1 MYVMDKL
8 ENQFRNLILDNI
20 PKNLDLDLALPLN
33 KDYELQTV
41 LAQILELLKDTNYRI
56 QTLESKLFRLKKDLQ
71 KDINIYGG

>member
-20 PKNLDLDLALPLN
+20 PKNLDLALPLN

-41 LAQILELLKDTNYRI
+41 LAQILELLRDTNYRI
-56 QTLESKLFRLKKDLQ
+56 QTLEGKLFRIKKDLQ

>member
-1 MYVMDKL
+1 MDKL

-20 PKNLDLDLALPLN
+20 PKNLDLALPLN

-41 LAQILELLKDTNYRI
+41 LVQILELLKDTNYRV
-56 QTLESKLFRLKKDLQ
+56 QTLESKLFRIKKDLQ

>member
-1 MYVMDKL
+1 MDKL

-20 PKNLDLDLALPLN
+20 PKNLDLALPLN
-33 KDYELQTV
+33 NDYELQTV

-56 QTLESKLFRLKKDLQ
+56 QTLESKLFRIKKDLQ

>member
-1 MYVMDKL
+1 MDKL

-20 PKNLDLDLALPLN
+20 PKNLDLALPLN

-41 LAQILELLKDTNYRI
+41 LAQILELLKDTNYRV
-56 QTLESKLFRLKKDLQ
+56 QTLESKLFRIKKDLQ

>member
-1 MYVMDKL
+1 MNNLKKQL
-8 ENQFRNLILDNI
+8 EHVILSNV
-20 PKNLDLDLALPLN
+20 PTNLDLALPLN
-33 KDYELQTV
+33 KDYELQTM

>member
-1 MYVMDKL
+1 MYVMNKL

-20 PKNLDLDLALPLN
+20 PKNLDLALPLN

-41 LAQILELLKDTNYRI
+41 LAQILELLKDTNYRV
-56 QTLESKLFRLKKDLQ
+56 QTLESKLFRIKKDLQ

>member
-20 PKNLDLDLALPLN
+20 PKNLDLALPLN

>member
-1 MYVMDKL
+1 MDKL

-20 PKNLDLDLALPLN
+20 PKNLDLALPLN

-56 QTLESKLFRLKKDLQ
+56 QTLESKLFRIKKDLQ

>member
-1 MYVMDKL
+1 MDKL

-20 PKNLDLDLALPLN
+20 PKNLDLALPLN

-41 LAQILELLKDTNYRI
+41 LAQILELLKDTNCRV
-56 QTLESKLFRLKKDLQ
+56 QTLESKLFRIKKDLQ

>member
-20 PKNLDLDLALPLN
+20 PKNLDLALPLN

-41 LAQILELLKDTNYRI
+41 LAQILELLRDTNYRV
-56 QTLESKLFRLKKDLQ
+56 QTLESKLFRIKKDLQ

>member
-20 PKNLDLDLALPLN
+20 PKNLDLALPLN

-41 LAQILELLKDTNYRI
+41 LAQILELLKDTNYRV
-56 QTLESKLFRLKKDLQ
+56 QTLESKLFRIKKDLQ

>member
-1 MYVMDKL
+1 MNNLKKQL
-8 ENQFRNLILDNI
+8 EHVILSNV
-20 PKNLDLDLALPLN
+20 PTNLDLALPLN
-33 KDYELQTV
+33 KDYELQTI

>member
-20 PKNLDLDLALPLN
+20 PKNLDLALPLN

-41 LAQILELLKDTNYRI
+41 LAQILELLKDTNYRV
-56 QTLESKLFRLKKDLQ
+56 QTLESKLFRIKKDLQ
-71 KDINIYGG
+71 KDISIYGG

>member
-20 PKNLDLDLALPLN
+20 PKNLDLALPLN
-33 KDYELQTV
+33 KDHELQTV